1 VTGLGKIVKA
11 LVGIAV
17 IVVLLVTVNGM
28 YGDYKNAARAKKTAS
43 TETSA
48 SVDSTQVVAV
58 VGGKSVA
65 VLVDG
70 VVLRATPATSGA
82 TVRALKKGEQLIL
95 VGTTMS
101 GWLQLR
107 DAKNGKLGYVANNTA
122 NVQVQK

>member
-1 VTGLGKIVKA
+1 VTGLGKIVRA

-17 IVVLLVTVNGM
+17 IVVLLITVNGW
-28 YGDYKNAARAKKTAS
+28 YGDYKNASRAKKTAS
-43 TETSA
+43 TEASA

-70 VVLRATPATSGA
+70 VVLHATPATNGVA
-82 TVRALKKGEQLIL
+82 VRSLKKGEQLIL

-101 GWLQLR
+101 GWMQLR
-107 DAKNGKLGYVANNTA
+107 DAKNGKLGYVVNNTA

>member
-1 VTGLGKIVKA
+1 VTGLGKIVRA
-11 LVGIAV
+11 LVGIVV
-17 IVVLLVTVNGM
+17 IVVLLITVNGM
-28 YGDYKNAARAKKTAS
+28 YGDYKNASRAKKTAS

-48 SVDSTQVVAV
+48 SADSTQVVAV

-70 VVLRATPATSGA
+70 VVLRATPATNGA